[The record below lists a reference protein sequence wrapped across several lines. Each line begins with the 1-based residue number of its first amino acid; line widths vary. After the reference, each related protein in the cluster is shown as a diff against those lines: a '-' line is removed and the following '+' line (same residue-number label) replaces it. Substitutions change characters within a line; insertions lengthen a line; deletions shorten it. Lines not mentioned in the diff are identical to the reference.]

1 MENNKLKTIINNLS
15 FNFPYTIDEFMERP
29 IIENFH
35 YHSSFSN
42 TSTPDSPTDNES
54 YAKKIVEYG
63 SKCIFSGEHG
73 SQGNVFEVYQLS
85 EKYNLK
91 YRHSTEAYWV
101 KNRLEKDNTNCHIN
115 LIGINDKGRKDI
127 NFALSMANIDGYY
140 YKPRLDLDLL
150 LNIPK
155 DNIIVTSACI
165 AGWKYDDCDEIWLKI
180 WEHFKENF
188 FLEVQPHNTEKQKK
202 LNKHIL
208 ELSKKYG
215 IQIIC
220 GLDSHFINAEDSIK
234 RDKVLE
240 YKKIFYDDNENG
252 WDMDYPSFNE
262 IYNRFVEQGVL
273 NEENILV
280 SMLNTNIFNSDKFE
294 EIIFDKNFKIPCV
307 YPNTTYEERCNIFK
321 DIITKEYQKEK
332 DKSQE
337 RVSGIKFETKQITD
351 SGVVDYFLT
360 TKKILEEAINNQ
372 GGVLTTTSRG
382 SMSSFYVNKLLGFTT
397 VDRFTS
403 EIPIYPERFLTK
415 ERVEAGQMPDCDF
428 NIATQ
433 EPFFKASR
441 VVLGEQGCYPLMAI
455 EQLKEKA
462 SWQLFASVN
471 GIEPQIANEV
481 SKYIDKYN
489 ETLKYADEDEKEFIK
504 IDDYIP
510 KEYIDIYKKSIEYQ
524 GIVINLKCHAC
535 GHLLLDGDIRSEIG
549 LISAISETTGK
560 RTLCACVEGKYLDD
574 FGYVKEDFLIVDSV
588 GLIKE
593 CWDSI
598 GKEVPTFNELRELVK
613 NDSLTWD
620 IYKNGIT
627 CCINQME
634 KESTTKKCM
643 KYKPHDLAELS
654 ALISAIRPGFRT
666 LIDKFLNRESYTTG
680 EVKID
685 NLLKDSS
692 HFMLFQES
700 IMKVL
705 GFLGLPMGDTYSVIK
720 NISKKKY
727 KKHPEKLAE
736 LKDNLKSKWI
746 QEIGNLDNFDNVWNV
761 IDSASLYSF
770 NAPHAL
776 SMGGD
781 SAYLAY
787 FKSHY
792 TAKFYEV
799 AINHYQLKDKKDK
812 INDLT
817 NEIIKFYGYK
827 IGNCKFGEDNRKV
840 IVDEKN
846 KIIYPNMNK
855 IKGMQK
861 VAPEIFYELGKNNY
875 NDLFFI
881 FRDILNSELN
891 KTSIDIMIKL
901 NYFCDYGD
909 INFILNQLEIYKK
922 MKSMY
927 NKFNTCKQL
936 KKDECINIG
945 FDLKEVRL
953 CAKIETE
960 KMFKDFDNKKLID
973 LFNKNYIS
981 ISKNLSE
988 EFQISKTT
996 DYDIIHYQLQIL
1008 GSSDKII
1015 PNSSLYGV
1023 ESIEINQYGTPFIT
1037 LYEISSGQSKQY
1049 KCDKKYFNSY
1059 PCEQG
1064 DILNVAFRTNK
1075 KKKLIGQDESGKNIW
1090 ENSDDTETIIKI
1102 YAKKF

>member
-481 SKYIDKYN
+481 SKYIDK
-489 ETLKYADEDEKEFIK
+489 
-504 IDDYIP
+504 
-510 KEYIDIYKKSIEYQ
+510 
-524 GIVINLKCHAC
+524 
-535 GHLLLDGDIRSEIG
+535 
-549 LISAISETTGK
+549 
-560 RTLCACVEGKYLDD
+560 
-574 FGYVKEDFLIVDSV
+574 
-588 GLIKE
+588 
-593 CWDSI
+593 
-598 GKEVPTFNELRELVK
+598 
-613 NDSLTWD
+613 
-620 IYKNGIT
+620 
-627 CCINQME
+627 
-634 KESTTKKCM
+634 
-643 KYKPHDLAELS
+643 
-654 ALISAIRPGFRT
+654 
-666 LIDKFLNRESYTTG
+666 
-680 EVKID
+680 
-685 NLLKDSS
+685 
-692 HFMLFQES
+692 
-700 IMKVL
+700 
-705 GFLGLPMGDTYSVIK
+705 
-720 NISKKKY
+720 
-727 KKHPEKLAE
+727 
-736 LKDNLKSKWI
+736 
-746 QEIGNLDNFDNVWNV
+746 
-761 IDSASLYSF
+761 
-770 NAPHAL
+770 
-776 SMGGD
+776 
-781 SAYLAY
+781 
-787 FKSHY
+787 
-792 TAKFYEV
+792 
-799 AINHYQLKDKKDK
+799 
-812 INDLT
+812 
-817 NEIIKFYGYK
+817 
-827 IGNCKFGEDNRKV
+827 
-840 IVDEKN
+840 
-846 KIIYPNMNK
+846 
-855 IKGMQK
+855 
-861 VAPEIFYELGKNNY
+861 
-875 NDLFFI
+875 
-881 FRDILNSELN
+881 
-891 KTSIDIMIKL
+891 
-901 NYFCDYGD
+901 
-909 INFILNQLEIYKK
+909 
-922 MKSMY
+922 
-927 NKFNTCKQL
+927 
-936 KKDECINIG
+936 
-945 FDLKEVRL
+945 
-953 CAKIETE
+953 
-960 KMFKDFDNKKLID
+960 
-973 LFNKNYIS
+973 
-981 ISKNLSE
+981 
-988 EFQISKTT
+988 
-996 DYDIIHYQLQIL
+996 
-1008 GSSDKII
+1008 
-1015 PNSSLYGV
+1015 
-1023 ESIEINQYGTPFIT
+1023 
-1037 LYEISSGQSKQY
+1037 
-1049 KCDKKYFNSY
+1049 
-1059 PCEQG
+1059 
-1064 DILNVAFRTNK
+1064 
-1075 KKKLIGQDESGKNIW
+1075 
-1090 ENSDDTETIIKI
+1090 
-1102 YAKKF
+1102 